1 MFVSAVRNRDMSW
14 PEEMSSLANNR
25 SLREKLN
32 LGMSLEAATAP
43 YLYLEASIVTLINA
57 SGLFC
62 VIFKGEFFRL
72 AMFFTLHILYRYLIV
87 TYLHSIKAILKFSR
101 VEGGLKSSCKF
112 T

>member
-87 TYLHSIKAILKFSR
+87 TYLHSIKAILKVFSSR
-101 VEGGLKSSCKF
+101 GGG
-112 T
+112 

>member
-43 YLYLEASIVTLINA
+43 YLYLEASIVTLINV

-62 VIFKGEFFRL
+62 MIFKGEFFLL
-72 AMFFTLHILYRYLIV
+72 AMFFTLHILYIYLIV
-87 TYLHSIKAILKFSR
+87 TYLHSIKAILKVFSSR
-101 VEGGLKSSCKF
+101 GGG
-112 T
+112 